1 MDVKSIN
8 ELSNDDAAQIFRKC
22 CGSEAWVKRMVDSRP
37 YANIDAVFENC
48 EQAFRLLTEPDWM
61 EAFAAHPKIGDIKS
75 LKEKYGD
82 TKNWAQNEQAG
93 ARGISDEVAADLA
106 ASNERYLQKFGYI
119 FIVCATGKS
128 AQEMLAMLK
137 LRLENDQLVE
147 LPIAAAEQVKITKL
161 RLEKL

>member
-1 MDVKSIN
+1 
-8 ELSNDDAAQIFRKC
+8 
-22 CGSEAWVKRMVDSRP
+22 
-37 YANIDAVFENC
+37 
-48 EQAFRLLTEPDWM
+48 M